1 MWLWHSLQLY
11 SRLKYS
17 DIYSLNYSSSI
28 LHYIT
33 HVSLQNV
40 CYQFSQGHN
49 FMTTSFILKNSSCIT
64 IPILRSTFYLRV
76 KSNQNV
82 YIRCDHGIVYSYN
95 PGSRAFRVQT
105 YTRSNIAVRFC
116 ITSHMYFHVYIP
128 HDCISMC
135 LCNEIFIGANM
146 QDQGSGVLCV
156 VAAPFKMVITQCKP
170 PKPLQPQST
179 ACRLHLA
186 LTRQRIIES
195 PWSKSLHVVL

>member
-17 DIYSLNYSSSI
+17 DIYSLNYYSSI

-170 PKPLQPQST
+170 SKPQST